1 MPGIRLFDVRA
12 ALAALGLAM
21 LAALAV
27 AVVTHLPV
35 PAASGPAAPAT
46 QASATGLSRL
56 QSLPLQAQSV
66 ISSTMAADSRAY
78 SAQRTGSG
86 WGLARRWRA
95 CGLPYRRAAPEPGG
109 WQHPVP
115 VTDGR
120 WHADGR
126 GWARQPGHAHASRHQ
141 RVVRRGPARHR
152 AGLHAGPPARRAGGR
167 PRADAPARSG
177 RIAAR
182 TGRWVRR
189 ELPGVA
195 RRYRG
200 AIWGADRGR
209 RDRASPAQRPQ
220 RQPRHACSSGQRPR
234 RALPDHDRPARPAG
248 RQAGAQR
255 RDATGHGSPSG
266 WSVAISADGNTAL
279 IGGGTSTTASIGRGL
294 GVHALR
300 RSTWS
305 QQVRS
310 SSPPTSVG
318 DASDFGSSVALS
330 ADGNTALIGG
340 EHRRRRAAPARRGCS
355 SAPARRTSS
364 RSKLTGTGELRRRP
378 TSATS
383 VALSADGNTA
393 LDRRPDDQEPARA
406 RRRRAWVFTR
416 SGTTWSTRRRR
427 SPRRRR
433 AATIEQLRHRAWRCR
448 RTATSRSSA
457 APRTTPGRGG
467 LGVHPAAARPGPPAS
482 RSARPPATT
491 SAPRRG
497 SATPIAISADGNTAL
512 IGGTRTTP
520 TRPAV
525 RRGSSRGS
533 GATWSQQAKLR
544 ARTDRVERRTSAA
557 ASRSLRTGTPR

>member
-86 WGLARRWRA
+86 WGLAGRWRA

-167 PRADAPARSG
+167 PRADAPARSR

-189 ELPGVA
+189 ELPGLA
-195 RRYRG
+195 RRCRG

-209 RDRASPAQRPQ
+209 CDRASPAEHPQ
-220 RQPRHACSSGQRPR
+220 RQPRQGRHRRQRPR

-248 RQAGAQR
+248 RSWCPTTR
-255 RDATGHGSPSG
+255 RP
-266 WSVAISADGNTAL
+266 W
-279 IGGGTSTTASIGRGL
+279 TTAVRPDG
-294 GVHALR
+294 ALR
-300 RSTWS
+300 
-305 QQVRS
+305 
-310 SSPPTSVG
+310 SPPTATPSIIGRDPGQRRHRSGVG
-318 DASDFGSSVALS
+318 VHTLGLDVDPAGS
-330 ADGNTALIGG
+330 
-340 EHRRRRAAPARRGCS
+340 E
-355 SAPARRTSS
+355 
-364 RSKLTGTGELRRRP
+364 
-378 TSATS
+378 
-383 VALSADGNTA
+383 
-393 LDRRPDDQEPARA
+393 ARA
-406 RRRRAWVFTR
+406 
-416 SGTTWSTRRRR
+416 
-427 SPRRRR
+427 
-433 AATIEQLRHRAWRCR
+433 
-448 RTATSRSSA
+448 
-457 APRTTPGRGG
+457 
-467 LGVHPAAARPGPPAS
+467 
-482 RSARPPATT
+482 
-491 SAPRRG
+491 
-497 SATPIAISADGNTAL
+497 D
-512 IGGTRTTP
+512 
-520 TRPAV
+520 
-525 RRGSSRGS
+525 
-533 GATWSQQAKLR
+533 
-544 ARTDRVERRTSAA
+544 
-557 ASRSLRTGTPR
+557 

>member
-66 ISSTMAADSRAY
+66 ISSTHGSRQPGL
-78 SAQRTGSG
+78 QRPAHRLRMGPC
-86 WGLARRWRA
+86 RRWRA

-167 PRADAPARSG
+167 PPADAPARGG

-182 TGRWVRR
+182 TGRGVRR

-195 RRYRG
+195 WRCRG

-209 RDRASPAQRPQ
+209 CDRASPAQHAQ
-220 RQPRHACSSGQRPR
+220 RQRTARVRHRRQRPR

-248 RQAGAQR
+248 R
-255 RDATGHGSPSG
+255 SSCP
-266 WSVAISADGNTAL
+266 
-279 IGGGTSTTASIGRGL
+279 TT
-294 GVHALR
+294 R
-300 RSTWS
+300 RS
-305 QQVRS
+305 
-310 SSPPTSVG
+310 
-318 DASDFGSSVALS
+318 
-330 ADGNTALIGG
+330 
-340 EHRRRRAAPARRGCS
+340 
-355 SAPARRTSS
+355 
-364 RSKLTGTGELRRRP
+364 
-378 TSATS
+378 
-383 VALSADGNTA
+383 
-393 LDRRPDDQEPARA
+393 
-406 RRRRAWVFTR
+406 
-416 SGTTWSTRRRR
+416 
-427 SPRRRR
+427 
-433 AATIEQLRHRAWRCR
+433 
-448 RTATSRSSA
+448 
-457 APRTTPGRGG
+457 
-467 LGVHPAAARPGPPAS
+467 
-482 RSARPPATT
+482 
-491 SAPRRG
+491 
-497 SATPIAISADGNTAL
+497 
-512 IGGTRTTP
+512 
-520 TRPAV
+520 
-525 RRGSSRGS
+525 
-533 GATWSQQAKLR
+533 
-544 ARTDRVERRTSAA
+544 
-557 ASRSLRTGTPR
+557 